1 VSRPCGSGDSFWLF
15 THIRRFFI
23 SVYEAK
29 SQTQTSMLPIGGNM
43 HWAPGMVN
51 VAMNGKSG
59 HLPLESPL

>member
-29 SQTQTSMLPIGGNM
+29 SQTQTNM